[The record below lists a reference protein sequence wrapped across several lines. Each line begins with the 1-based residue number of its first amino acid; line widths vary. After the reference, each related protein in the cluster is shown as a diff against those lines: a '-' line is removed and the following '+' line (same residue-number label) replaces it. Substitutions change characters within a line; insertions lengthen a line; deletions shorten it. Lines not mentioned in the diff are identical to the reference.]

1 MPTQVLMAI
10 RTMEVGVETFSLTLK
25 SRERTENEQMS
36 TPLPATELKMP
47 PRKPTASRM
56 AACQAPNLGIKS
68 NVFLLCSL
76 LRRKRAKAKLN
87 QMQTKLS
94 FFSGGVKA
102 VSTTSRPKI
111 MPAMAP
117 RLQKTRECHSSFT
130 FIQKMVK
137 AAADMPQDWII
148 KLKSRATA
156 GLMPRASVITGKATA
171 PPPSLV
177 IPATRAPKIIVM
189 ERR

>member
-1 MPTQVLMAI
+1 MPMDL
-10 RTMEVGVETFSLTLK
+10 
-25 SRERTENEQMS
+25 
-36 TPLPATELKMP
+36 
-47 PRKPTASRM
+47 
-56 AACQAPNLGIKS
+56 PNLGMRS

-94 FFSGGVKA
+94 LFSGGVKA

-111 MPAMAP
+111 MPTMAP

-177 IPATRAPKIIVM
+177 IPGHQGTKNHSDG
-189 ERR
+189 EK